1 MTGGNVRKMLI
12 LAAAM
17 AALAGTAQ
25 AEDPT
30 PSEANRADVRCMLTM
45 TLIMRDEA
53 YKQSAAVGLYYFAG
67 RLEARDPSVDM
78 TQAMR
83 REASRMQ
90 NSEWKGEIQR
100 CGAEVQAK
108 TKAFEDMKEAFG
120 RRGVGR

>member
-1 MTGGNVRKMLI
+1 MRKALI
-12 LAAAM
+12 LAAAL
-17 AALAGTAQ
+17 AALAGIAR

-30 PSEANRADVRCMLTM
+30 PADANRADVRCMLTM

-67 RLEARDPSVDM
+67 RVEARDPSLDM

-108 TKAFEDMKEAFG
+108 TKAFEDLKEAFG